1 MPDRPADAAARE
13 RWRACLVLT
22 AWLMVIGGGVTL
34 GVAWFARA
42 LDAQLLGWPFSFW
55 VAAQGAPVLYLAL
68 VCFYA
73 RAMRRLDQR
82 HGMEEDA

>member
-1 MPDRPADAAARE
+1 MPDPSSDAVLRA
-13 RWRACLVLT
+13 RWRACMVLT
-22 AWLMVIGGGVTL
+22 AWLLAIGAGVTF
-34 GVAWFARA
+34 GIAWFARA

-82 HGMEEDA
+82 YATGEDA